1 MNRKEKILRQ
11 EIRRIVRATLNEGD
25 YGKKDKEANENI
37 GRATKTASSRLDRLV
52 DTPYM
57 RALQKSMQVGSAQ
70 QKAAATLMIIQKLI
84 GNDAQAVNKL
94 KQILQMKS
102 IRQSVTAPPQT
113 ESIKE
118 QEEGEDLKGALGTRK
133 EKMEKTIAYKM
144 LLKALEGRPA
154 TQQVDY
160 VFAMLNALPLDD
172 AAKQRIRMKF
182 RQEFEV

>member
-94 KQILQMKS
+94 KQRLQMKS

-133 EKMEKTIAYKM
+133 EKMEKTILVYKPNEVTDYR
-144 LLKALEGRPA
+144 KKFEIYALQFELSK
-154 TQQVDY
+154 TLHS
-160 VFAMLNALPLDD
+160 LNFNIIFLP
-172 AAKQRIRMKF
+172 R
-182 RQEFEV
+182 